1 MTFAAVESS
10 AKDGVPVTLFE
21 FSYGTASTAKY
32 RYTDADHDIVFSGE
46 TFIAVPIKAPPI
58 MLSGKLDRSNLK
70 VQIAS
75 NLALANVFR
84 GYPPS
89 VPISLV
95 MREGHLSDVDSEFLV
110 SWMGTVKS
118 SSRSGTVMELTC
130 EPVDSSLKRPGL
142 RIHYQVQ
149 CPLMLYSPECAADR
163 TAATVATTV
172 GSVTG
177 PDVALPPGWHGA
189 FDPAKFRG
197 GVLEWNGPTGKEIRG
212 ILFGTAD
219 GVRVSGLISGLAA
232 GTAVSVVLG
241 CNKLM
246 SDCQF
251 LHNNILNYQG
261 DPWIPLSN
269 PVNKSLG

>member
-1 MTFAAVESS
+1 MTFNAVESS
-10 AKDGVPVTLFE
+10 DKDGVPVTLFE
-21 FSYGTASTAKY
+21 FTYGTLSTAKY

-46 TFIAVPIKAPPI
+46 TFIAAPIKAPPI
-58 MLSGKLDRSNLK
+58 LLSGKLDRSNLK

-118 SSRSGTVMELTC
+118 SARTGTVMDLTC

-149 CPLMLYSPECAADR
+149 CPLMLYSPECSANRA
-163 TAATVATTV
+163 TATVSTTV
-172 GSVTG
+172 DTVTG
-177 PDVALPPGWHGA
+177 ADVALAAGWHGA
-189 FDPAKFRG
+189 FDPIKFRG
-197 GVLEWNGPTGKEIRG
+197 GVIEWDGPNGKEIRSVLDG
-212 ILFGTAD
+212 SAA
-219 GVRVSGLISGLAA
+219 GVRVSGLITGLVT

-246 SDCQF
+246 TDCEF

>member
-1 MTFAAVESS
+1 MTFGAVESS
-10 AKDGVPVTLFE
+10 VKDGVPVTLFE
-21 FSYGTASTAKY
+21 FSYGTLSTAKY
-32 RYTDADHDIVFSGE
+32 RYTDADHDIVFGGE

-58 MLSGKLDRSNLK
+58 ILSGKLDRSNLK
-70 VQIAS
+70 VQFAS
-75 NLALANVFR
+75 DLALANVFR

-118 SSRSGTVMELTC
+118 SSRSGTVMDLTC

-163 TAATVATTV
+163 VAATVTTTV
-172 GSVTG
+172 DAITG
-177 PDVALPPGWHGA
+177 ADIAFPPGWHGA
-189 FDPAKFRG
+189 FDPIKFRG
-197 GVLEWNGPTGKEIRG
+197 GVIEWTGPNGKEIRG
-212 ILFGTAD
+212 VKDGTAA
-219 GVRVSGLISGLAA
+219 GVRINGLVGGLPT
-232 GTAVSVVLG
+232 GTTVSVVLG

-246 SDCQF
+246 TDCEF

-261 DPWIPLSN
+261 CPWIPLSN

>member
-1 MTFAAVESS
+1 MTFSAVESS

-21 FSYGTASTAKY
+21 FSYGTLSTAKY

-89 VPISLV
+89 VPVSLV
-95 MREGHLSDVDSEFLV
+95 MREGHLSDGDEEFLV

-118 SSRSGTVMELTC
+118 STRTGTVMDLTC

-149 CPLMLYSPECAADR
+149 CPLMLYSPECAASR
-163 TAATVATTV
+163 AAATVTTTIDT
-172 GSVTG
+172 VTG
-177 PDVALPPGWHGA
+177 ADVTLAPGWNGA
-189 FDPAKFRG
+189 FDPIKFRG
-197 GVLEWNGPTGKEIRG
+197 GVLEWTGPTGKEIRG
-212 ILFGTAD
+212 ILNGFDEGI
-219 GVRVSGLISGLAA
+219 RVSGLISGLTT
-232 GTAVSVVLG
+232 GMTVSVVLG

-246 SDCQF
+246 TDCEF